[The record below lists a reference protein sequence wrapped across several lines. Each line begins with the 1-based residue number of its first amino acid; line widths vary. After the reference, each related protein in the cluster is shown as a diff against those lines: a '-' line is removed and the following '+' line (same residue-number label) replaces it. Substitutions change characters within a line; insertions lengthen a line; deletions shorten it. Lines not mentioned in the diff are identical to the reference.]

1 VISMKNIHITINDDL
16 EDKFRKE
23 VAKRLG
29 LKKGNI
35 SIAMEEAINIWI
47 NKNDKKT
54 GGENEK

>member
-1 VISMKNIHITINDDL
+1 MKNIHITINDDL